1 MLVPSRRRSAATVV
15 EAAVI
20 MGVFLL
26 LFFGLFE
33 FCRLLYVRQVGT
45 NAVRDGAR
53 YAVVRTGD
61 STTTANVQDFVW
73 AKMGA
78 DKNATRLMLSN
89 HSNTNNPFSKDLTST
104 SDIRVYR
111 CNSAGNP
118 QPRDAT
124 TGVVGAANTNID
136 SNWNAA
142 NWKNARFGDLIAVDI
157 VCKYKP
163 ILSGFLF
170 MPSSIDMTFK
180 SIMASEASD

>member
-1 MLVPSRRRSAATVV
+1 LERRSAATVV

-33 FCRLLYVRQVGT
+33 YCRLLYVRQVAT

-73 AKMGA
+73 GQMGCNS
-78 DKNATRLMLSN
+78 NATRLMLAN
-89 HSNTNNPFSKDLTST
+89 HNNINNPFKRDLTSD

-111 CNSAGNP
+111 CNAAGNP
-118 QPRDAT
+118 QPRDAN
-124 TGVVGAANTNID
+124 TGVVGTASTNID

-142 NWKNARFGDLIAVDI
+142 DWKNARFGDLIAVDC

-170 MPSSIDMTFK
+170 MPSSINLSFK
-180 SIMASEASD
+180 SITASEANN